1 MTAATIRRSMG
12 AATRTATPG
21 RPNDGTPGRYQAG
34 YTDGRN
40 GGIAAGRITDTDTPD
55 DEDTPDDDDTPDGG
69 GGGNTPPPSDQS
81 DSDRRLD
88 HHLRRAQADGDQVPY
103 SVGYTDA
110 AAGRDWNGDRF
121 GNRAGD
127 YDRGYSVGLDDHP
140 PADDT
145 PAVVTEW
152 SAPTSAA
159 DDGRCGNCGHG
170 YQAGHRREHGGRVV
184 CRNTP
189 DDDNPD
195 GGGGG
200 GSTPP
205 PSGDTDT
212 DDTADDDGYCADCGG
227 CPECVDAPLDP
238 NDDDDR
244 EYQAGYEL
252 GLTQCARPAE
262 CSDQFRTGY
271 IDGRRVADEIDDP
284 DYPVRERATHADLVD
299 AAVRSALRL
308 DDVSVALDNDR
319 ADTQAHTEGDTGALE
334 HPADGC
340 GCARPLPDQGDT
352 EGDQSADDTTT
363 GWSVRNGGR
372 E

>member
-1 MTAATIRRSMG
+1 MVTLRPPTRATQAQAETFGYTITDDREFNSDNPDSPRHWTNEPSDRMLAIADGYATAECATAAAGAWLSDAWNAGRKFRSAETTIEIDSTAGMSAIADTG
-12 AATRTATPG
+12 AARKSGRTHSAECGHCGDQSPTDTP
-21 RPNDGTPGRYQAG
+21 PQADTDEMAQSADDTQGTA
-34 YTDGRN
+34 
-40 GGIAAGRITDTDTPD
+40 DTDT
-55 DEDTPDDDDTPDGG
+55 EGG
-69 GGGNTPPPSDQS
+69 APSDQS

-189 DDDNPD
+189 DDDIRTAAE
-195 GGGGG
+195 GVVLLRR
-200 GSTPP
+200 PP
-205 PSGDTDT
+205 ATDT

-227 CPECVDAPLDP
+227 CPECVDAPVVDP
-238 NDDDDR
+238 KLMTMTTGNTRRDTNW
-244 EYQAGYEL
+244 

-262 CSDQFRTGY
+262 CSDQFRAGY
-271 IDGRRVADEIDDP
+271 IDGRRVADE
-284 DYPVRERATHADLVD
+284 H
-299 AAVRSALRL
+299 
-308 DDVSVALDNDR
+308 
-319 ADTQAHTEGDTGALE
+319 
-334 HPADGC
+334 
-340 GCARPLPDQGDT
+340 
-352 EGDQSADDTTT
+352 
-363 GWSVRNGGR
+363 
-372 E
+372 